1 MSICPRTAMD
11 QPLSPI
17 RESNTVAKASRGADA
32 YRVMKEAIRD
42 NVLAPG
48 YHGSEQE
55 IALELGMS
63 RTPVHEALIR
73 LQEEGLVRVIPKRG
87 VIVCALSP
95 NDMREVYD
103 VIIALEGMAAA
114 LTARMTEPERC
125 VVVGALE
132 IINGAMNGALRGN
145 DLDAWARAD
154 DAFHRALIDRSGN
167 GRLARLAN
175 NIMDQSHRARMMTL
189 RLRPK
194 PTESLKEHQGIV
206 AAISAGEAERAC
218 ALAQAHR
225 QRARDELLPL
235 LDQIGMKRL

>member
-1 MSICPRTAMD
+1 MD

-114 LTARMTEPERC
+114 LTARMAEPERRSLSAHLRPST
-125 VVVGALE
+125 ALW
-132 IINGAMNGALRGN
+132 NGALRGN

-194 PTESLKEHQGIV
+194 PTN
-206 AAISAGEAERAC
+206 
-218 ALAQAHR
+218 
-225 QRARDELLPL
+225 P
-235 LDQIGMKRL
+235 